1 MAPEALRRL
10 DSKKSVL
17 LVRGQYAAVLDKI
30 NFFTDGGY
38 KRKAEAAAA
47 FKAQLSVPAVR
58 VDRPSEDWAADPSRT
73 IAAPALGAKHD
84 AAFAR
89 VMVAAEEI
97 FVDAERFQVTFLA
110 AMSEAS
116 NGSIAALCK
125 ELRTEPQSIGTLK
138 RPRGFSIRRADRSD
152 VLTKSLRAEIIA
164 ARNLLNA
171 DRAERAGVST
181 HVGTGSTDLGTAV
194 PVLAPA
200 AVTPSSP
207 PVVVASASSGEVE
220 KMLEPADMVPLV
232 AGVSAEAA
240 EWVKDVEAAVAPS
253 LTEESRAA
261 FEADIGRLHA
271 MSALFQDTPDDLLE
285 LL

>member
-1 MAPEALRRL
+1 M
-10 DSKKSVL
+10 L

-38 KRKAEAAAA
+38 KRKVAAATS
-47 FKAQLSVPAVR
+47 FEVQLSVPDVGAV
-58 VDRPSEDWAADPSRT
+58 RPSEDWSTNPSRT

-89 VMVAAEEI
+89 VMVAAAEI
-97 FVDAERFQVTFLA
+97 FVDVEAFQGVFLG
-110 AMSEAS
+110 AMNEAS
-116 NGSIAALCK
+116 SGSIAALCK
-125 ELRTEPQSIGTLK
+125 DLRTEPLSIGTLK
-138 RPRGFSIRRADRSD
+138 KPRGLSIRRAVRPD
-152 VLTKSLRAEIIA
+152 VLTKSLRAEIVA

-171 DRAERAGVST
+171 DHAERAGVWT
-181 HVGTGSTDLGTAV
+181 HVGPGCADLGPTV

-207 PVVVASASSGEVE
+207 FVVVASANSGEIG
-220 KMLEPADMVPLV
+220 KTLEPADMVTLV

-253 LTEESRAA
+253 LTKESRAA
-261 FEADIGRLHA
+261 FEADVGRLDA